1 MRLKEILATMKL
13 PEPPIMP
20 FRVARP
26 FAIGNKW
33 FPVGKELNLGD
44 VYPYGEQLIRSNCLV
59 PNVEKPDLN

>member
-1 MRLKEILATMKL
+1 
-13 PEPPIMP
+13 MP